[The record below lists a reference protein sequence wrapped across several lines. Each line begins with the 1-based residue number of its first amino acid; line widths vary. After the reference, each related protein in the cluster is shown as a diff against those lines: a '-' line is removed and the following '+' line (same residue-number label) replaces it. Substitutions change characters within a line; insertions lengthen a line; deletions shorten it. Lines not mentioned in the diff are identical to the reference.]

1 MEGKK
6 DNWMTQQNLVVG
18 NEWTIEKQVRASDHF
33 LIHTHL
39 TPKCDSK
46 QICSGRKVL
55 SKMYCFSN
63 PKFLSNTRYWLML

>member
-55 SKMYCFSN
+55 SKMYGFSN